1 MTLEQLLEVASLFLA
16 IGIGISWLMTRY
28 GHTAL
33 RAFDRMLP
41 PRYLKRTAIRRRST
55 RSEDTP

>member
-16 IGIGISWLMTRY
+16 IGIGICWLLTRY
-28 GHTAL
+28 GSTSL
-33 RAFDRMLP
+33 RAFDRILP

-55 RSEDTP
+55 GSGDTP

>member
-16 IGIGISWLMTRY
+16 IGIGIGWLLTRY
-28 GHTAL
+28 GNRAL

-55 RSEDTP
+55 GSGDTP